1 MTNVD
6 SREQEMKM
14 EDFLDLK
21 SVLVIYGDG
30 DFPWNFAE
38 VVCVSDA
45 L

>member
-30 DFPWNFAE
+30 DFP
-38 VVCVSDA
+38 
-45 L
+45 